1 MSKRNNTFVSR
12 ANSIKYTKDK
22 EDRCTICQELY
33 TETENKVFVIVKP
46 CLHVFHKSCLDGYI
60 NVENQKNFPEYKCP
74 ICRKEI
80 TSIDKIDI
88 YKKPLNLTILSG
100 LDPKSLKQKK
110 RERLMKELAKL
121 EEKIQLK
128 KQQLANEEK
137 EANEYKRWESGFTNI
152 TGESVNGNSKNNSK
166 NPISKRRRMTLKL
179 ANNKK
184 GSKMTLQLA
193 NKNRYKPY

>member
-1 MSKRNNTFVSR
+1 MSKSNNTFVSR

-74 ICRKEI
+74 NCKSKFNIK
-80 TSIDKIDI
+80 DI
-88 YKKPLNLTILSG
+88 KHINIYIKPLKLKILSG
-100 LDPKSLKQKK
+100 LDPESLKQKK
-110 RERLMKELAKL
+110 RERLMQELAKL
-121 EEKIQLK
+121 EEKIRLK

-137 EANEYKRWESGFTNI
+137 EANEYKRWESSFTNI

-166 NPISKRRRMTLKL
+166 NPISKKNNKRESKMTLKL
-179 ANNKK
+179 ANK
-184 GSKMTLQLA
+184 T
-193 NKNRYKPY
+193 RYKPY